1 MTGHNQKHKHISP
14 IKELAKLHWF
24 SERLLREVLNE
35 FYTSY
40 YDTGGSRI
48 EVQIERYLDDVF
60 DRKTEVKQGGKN
72 AGKMD

>member
-1 MTGHNQKHKHISP
+1 MTDGNRNHNYKHISP

-35 FYTSY
+35 FYTMY
-40 YDTGGSRI
+40 YDTGGPRL

-60 DRKTEVKQGGKN
+60 DRKTEVKQGENK
-72 AGKMD
+72 